1 MCHLYKYQLFHST
14 CVIENIH
21 GHNGSPGLDCGAVVT
36 LLMLLQEVAH
46 GDHNIIQLAE
56 AACPQPPPRAHQFCN
71 VIDCPPAW
79 QAEPWTKV
87 WRQYY

>member
-1 MCHLYKYQLFHST
+1 ML
-14 CVIENIH
+14 
-21 GHNGSPGLDCGAVVT
+21 
-36 LLMLLQEVAH
+36 LLQEVAH

-56 AACPQPPPRAHQFCN
+56 AACPQPPPRAQQFCN

-87 WRQYY
+87 WIELQTSHIHGKGAFAIKNLETLC